1 MISQTIE
8 YALRAI
14 VTLAQHE
21 GKTCTAQQISQITQ
35 VPAPYLSK
43 LMQVLV
49 RNGLAN
55 SQRGL
60 HGGFSLARDPAEMSV
75 LDIVNAVEP
84 IRRILECPVSIPAHV
99 GQLCPLHRL
108 LDDAIAMVEQMFRE
122 TTVADIL
129 ADFEGVTPLCAV
141 EQFVMMGA
149 ENSQKKSAE
158 ANQHAYRAVEPRWLE
173 GITPGRQVLT
183 LQKE

>member
-60 HGGFSLARDPAEMSV
+60 HGGFSLARDPAETSV

-84 IRRILECPVSIPAHV
+84 IRRIQECPVSVPSHAE
-99 GQLCPLHRL
+99 QLCPLHRL
-108 LDDAIAMVEQMFRE
+108 LDDAVAMVEQLFRE
-122 TTVADIL
+122 TTIADIL

-141 EQFVMMGA
+141 EQFVMIGA
-149 ENSQKKSAE
+149 KNSQNHSAK
-158 ANQHAYRAVEPRWLE
+158 ANQLAYRSVEPRWLE
-173 GITPGRQVLT
+173 ESTPGRQVLA